1 MFSLVSIKD
10 NSKDQSYF
18 LCQLSQDQL
27 KKIIF
32 PIGNLLKS
40 EVREIAKKNNLATA
54 ERKDSQGLCFVGK
67 IKIPE
72 FLSK

>member
-1 MFSLVSIKD
+1 MSIKPRTT
-10 NSKDQSYF
+10 
-18 LCQLSQDQL
+18 

-54 ERKDSQGLCFVGK
+54 EKDSGLYFVGK
-67 IKIPE
+67 
-72 FLSK
+72 LSS